1 MDAMRDDATRDDALG
16 THSRHGGADEADE
29 ADEAGDADESVLR
42 EYVINRHGTDYVL
55 YAGLL
60 AEAHRRGLRRLL
72 TRLVQIPAP
81 HNGFVAVCHAEI
93 AIEGG
98 TFEGMGE
105 ATPMTTARTGMGG
118 GTLVGV
124 AETRAKARALCDAL
138 GVNMVPIE
146 DLPEV
151 SR

>member
-1 MDAMRDDATRDDALG
+1 MDAPRDEPP
-16 THSRHGGADEADE
+16 GGADG
-29 ADEAGDADESVLR
+29 AGESVLR

-60 AEAHRRGLRRLL
+60 AEAHRRGLRRLV

-93 AIEGG
+93 AIESG
-98 TFEGMGE
+98 TFQGTGE
-105 ATPMTTARTGMGG
+105 ANPTTTARFERSG

-138 GVNMVPIE
+138 GVNMISID
-146 DLPEV
+146 DLP
-151 SR
+151 RQ